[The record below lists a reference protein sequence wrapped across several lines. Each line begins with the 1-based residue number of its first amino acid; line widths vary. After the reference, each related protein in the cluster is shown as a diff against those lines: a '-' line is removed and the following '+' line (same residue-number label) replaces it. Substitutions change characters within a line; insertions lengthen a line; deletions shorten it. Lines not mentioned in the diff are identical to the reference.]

1 MLLSALVGFLL
12 LPACA
17 LGAPVE
23 VDVGKPFPL
32 PTLMLSSLSPSGGP
46 VVGAPARRDET
57 FGRGAAVDRLVI
69 VATWCGSCHTF
80 LDRMTKDAGIRS
92 AFRHVLFLDND
103 NVTAI
108 GLLKS
113 QGHLSAAEV
122 EAEAAKGTGQIL
134 FDPARLAQWPLVSFE
149 VVAAAPVSTLVDSVP
164 FAMRCANSVCQ
175 RFMVPEWGL
184 QE

>member
-1 MLLSALVGFLL
+1 MILSALMWILL

-23 VDVGKPFPL
+23 VDVGRPFPL
-32 PTLMLSSLSPSGGP
+32 PTLMVSSLSTSGGP
-46 VVGAPARRDET
+46 VVGAPARRDEA
-57 FGRGAAVDRLVI
+57 FGRSAAVERLVI
-69 VATWCGSCHTF
+69 VATWCGGCHTF

-103 NVTAI
+103 NLTAI
-108 GLLKS
+108 GLLQS

-122 EAEAAKGTGQIL
+122 EAEAAKGKGQVL
-134 FDPARLAQWPLVSFE
+134 YDPARLAEWPQVSFE
-149 VVAAAPVSTLVDSVP
+149 VVEAAPMSALVDSVP